1 MNEFD
6 LIQKYFAPLSVNEP
20 GSLSLSDDA
29 AFLTPKAGYDLV
41 ITKDAMVEGIHFFV
55 NDPPPAIARR
65 LMRSNLSDLAAKG
78 AVPRAYLLAIMLR
91 DDIDSDWVA
100 SFTAT
105 LQQEQ
110 DLFGI
115 TLIGGDTVIGG
126 KQLMLSLTAIG
137 ETDKMLFRKGAKAD
151 DLLCVSGTIGDAA
164 FYYSLRQEGYSDAIT
179 ASFAAKFY
187 DFKPRLALGQM
198 IGKFDIRAAADIS
211 DGLVADL
218 DHICRASG
226 VGADLYACDLPLS
239 PAVSAILMRE
249 PQRLALILTGG
260 DDYELVFA
268 APPNCDL
275 IALQKITATPITI
288 IGKFTKQTGII
299 VKDKYDQRISLTKTG
314 WLHSLS
320 K

>member
-126 KQLMLSLTAIG
+126 KQ
-137 ETDKMLFRKGAKAD
+137 
-151 DLLCVSGTIGDAA
+151 
-164 FYYSLRQEGYSDAIT
+164 
-179 ASFAAKFY
+179 
-187 DFKPRLALGQM
+187 
-198 IGKFDIRAAADIS
+198 
-211 DGLVADL
+211 
-218 DHICRASG
+218 
-226 VGADLYACDLPLS
+226 
-239 PAVSAILMRE
+239 
-249 PQRLALILTGG
+249 
-260 DDYELVFA
+260 
-268 APPNCDL
+268 
-275 IALQKITATPITI
+275 
-288 IGKFTKQTGII
+288 
-299 VKDKYDQRISLTKTG
+299 
-314 WLHSLS
+314 
-320 K
+320 